1 MGGQVAPPVD
11 GVRSLSM
18 GRGAEHAQ
26 GGRCPSIAQP
36 LSGRGAQAMEQGD
49 GAGTGRKEEKG
60 R

>member
-1 MGGQVAPPVD
+1 
-11 GVRSLSM
+11 M